1 MAKRL
6 LRSNACQT
14 QVIFLFTVDAAR
26 NNLIEPSLILKLQQI
41 EIERIVKD
49 GWQALPHAL
58 SLFAVLGML
67 VLRYATFTQRVVVI
81 PDRPKSSFDVENA
94 EKIVKL
100 QTSVEKP
107 MVVTFDEIGIV
118 TVRALNK
125 KGIRLK
131 EASLQAFVLNSL
143 NGC

>member
-1 MAKRL
+1 
-6 LRSNACQT
+6 
-14 QVIFLFTVDAAR
+14 
-26 NNLIEPSLILKLQQI
+26 
-41 EIERIVKD
+41 
-49 GWQALPHAL
+49 
-58 SLFAVLGML
+58 ML
-67 VLRYATFTQRVVVI
+67 VLRYGTFTQRVVVI
-81 PDRPKSSFDVENA
+81 PDRPKSSFDVESA

-125 KGIRLK
+125 KGIRVK

>member
-1 MAKRL
+1 M
-6 LRSNACQT
+6 
-14 QVIFLFTVDAAR
+14 
-26 NNLIEPSLILKLQQI
+26 
-41 EIERIVKD
+41 
-49 GWQALPHAL
+49 

-81 PDRPKSSFDVENA
+81 PDRLKSSFDVENA

-118 TVRALNK
+118 TARALNK
-125 KGIRLK
+125 KEIRVK